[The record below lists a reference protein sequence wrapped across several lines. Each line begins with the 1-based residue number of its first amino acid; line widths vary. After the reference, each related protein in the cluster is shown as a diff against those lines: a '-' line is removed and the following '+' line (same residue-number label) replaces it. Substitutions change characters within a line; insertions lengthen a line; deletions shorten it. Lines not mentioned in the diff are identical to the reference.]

1 MESVMDVLFV
11 YKPGEF
17 LTMVSVVDLFKPF
30 GNTQMI
36 RVYEVDKSISK
47 ICSRNFIM
55 NLFILFF
62 FRIMGRTFFN
72 IDV

>member
-17 LTMVSVVDLFKPF
+17 LVMVSVIDLFKPF

-36 RVYEVDKSISK
+36 TVYKVDKRNIYK
-47 ICSRNFIM
+47 IYSPRIFIM
-55 NLFILFF
+55 NLFIFF
-62 FRIMGRTFFN
+62 F
-72 IDV
+72 